1 MPSNNITT
9 VGWRFRDLQITLIS
23 FRSTFPFLSMSN
35 MLKIR
40 NDYIRGSAFD
50 SSITRGSTDAAG
62 FEIFTFAFVTNPSK
76 GYPD

>member
-1 MPSNNITT
+1 
-9 VGWRFRDLQITLIS
+9 
-23 FRSTFPFLSMSN
+23 MSN